1 MNFIVG
7 TKIKMTQIFT
17 EDGRVI
23 PVTEISAKPN
33 TVLRVKT
40 KETDGYESVVLAYG
54 EKNKIKKSLSGF
66 FKNLGK
72 FRGVKEFRIDDM
84 KFDLKPGDKIGLD
97 SFTEGEKVKVSSVSK
112 GKGFQG
118 VVKRHGFNGG
128 PRTHGDKDQLRMG
141 GSIGATEPRRVF
153 KGKKMPGR
161 MGGEMVSIKNLE
173 IVKIDLENHLLY
185 VRGAVS
191 GGRNALV
198 MIYGSGDIKVHE
210 EQKKNIE
217 TPETNTEEPKVV
229 ESIDNS
235 IEVPI
240 TTETEKP
247 QEVQQE
253 VQEAVEETSKVDETP
268 ETENKE
274 EIKEETK
281 EEK

>member
-1 MNFIVG
+1 
-7 TKIKMTQIFT
+7 MTQIFT

-173 IVKIDLENHLLY
+173 IVA
-185 VRGAVS
+185 G
-191 GGRNALV
+191 
-198 MIYGSGDIKVHE
+198 IYSF
-210 EQKKNIE
+210 
-217 TPETNTEEPKVV
+217 
-229 ESIDNS
+229 SLS
-235 IEVPI
+235 R
-240 TTETEKP
+240 
-247 QEVQQE
+247 
-253 VQEAVEETSKVDETP
+253 
-268 ETENKE
+268 
-274 EIKEETK
+274 
-281 EEK
+281 